1 MKMKAIFRVEFEA
14 EDGPNANFFLE
25 RALDRASMAMKES
38 IEQGTPGAEARTG
51 IRQNST
57 SITVTS
63 QIE

>member
-1 MKMKAIFRVEFEA
+1 
-14 EDGPNANFFLE
+14 
-25 RALDRASMAMKES
+25 MAMKES
-38 IEQGTPGAEARTG
+38 IEQDTPGAEARTG